1 MFAFGISNQD
11 SVQRAVQ
18 DGQGANQPLGRAF
31 PQRVFPLSANDQDIP
46 PYAEPPKDTERLA
59 FPEVAEINNATP
71 TLVTRDLHS
80 GENPAQQAVL
90 LEIDSSQASRAKS
103 NQAPVSDIGGVRQ
116 AQLAAATDADVTG
129 TGHRAQNRVED
140 METKKLDRDLLS
152 SDRPVQERSDENADN
167 PAKSDQ
173 VAQDRPA
180 PSTSQEP
187 AKDSAPQSDPFGGV
201 ESSSPPTLPAVLS
214 QERAVADSKINS
226 SENRDSDSVSAA
238 EGELTKLTPA
248 PETKTSEA
256 EVGSQATN
264 ASRPTGE
271 TESTTAKVAVS
282 GLPDRADG
290 LGFDPYRWIIP
301 VLIFLALIVGFMFAN
316 RKKRRLTRTYIDP
329 SKPVR
334 GAFQK
339 RSPAKEAQDSA
350 HVDDAV
356 KTSMD
361 MKESSQSIDIGE
373 FDLIESDSEPDFD
386 KSNVSLR
393 DSGNSAGGQTV
404 DVETVTMK
412 GETFAKGHYV
422 DQSVSAGS
430 LTTEFQ
436 SDNTVWLSSETSLPA
451 TASLSEQSTKGLV
464 PDDQQMGLNPIKRW
478 FGKAWPAKNSE
489 SFVDSDLNS
498 REGELGSFQVADEDL
513 RSLFAEDKEDSGEH
527 VFSTRSEFSER
538 AQFVDSDD
546 TQEAN
551 VFGNHSQASGPTDT
565 FLDSDDGFEFQ
576 FEDESIDGIA
586 ESDELASAEQK
597 NIAELQSENE
607 RLTGLLAAAT
617 RDLEAFTAQQN
628 HQLEEYRLEQT
639 TLTVEMKAQ
648 RDLINRLQ
656 QELLQSSTAQEAARA
671 KLDET
676 TSLFEEREKRWGG
689 QGRELEELQER
700 VGQVQADLVAT
711 QKKEQS
717 LRQELDQRKAELEA
731 VDRLKTEASC
741 QLLEVKAQTD
751 SLQAEIKARQVQIE
765 HLQAENEALKKQNLQ
780 VQSEQEDFGKRSEQ
794 LQQIQGILQAKNDEL
809 LAKLVSREESEAALG
824 RRTAELQAEL
834 ELSRQDIDRHG
845 QRVHELEMQISEMAS
860 KSSSSS
866 GHGAVEMV
874 SQKTKEKFTRL
885 FRSYERERKLRKE
898 AEQFLTE
905 AEEQISQYRIMLKQ
919 HRSEADS

>member
-1 MFAFGISNQD
+1 
-11 SVQRAVQ
+11 
-18 DGQGANQPLGRAF
+18 
-31 PQRVFPLSANDQDIP
+31 
-46 PYAEPPKDTERLA
+46 
-59 FPEVAEINNATP
+59 
-71 TLVTRDLHS
+71 
-80 GENPAQQAVL
+80 
-90 LEIDSSQASRAKS
+90 
-103 NQAPVSDIGGVRQ
+103 
-116 AQLAAATDADVTG
+116 
-129 TGHRAQNRVED
+129 
-140 METKKLDRDLLS
+140 
-152 SDRPVQERSDENADN
+152 
-167 PAKSDQ
+167 
-173 VAQDRPA
+173 
-180 PSTSQEP
+180 
-187 AKDSAPQSDPFGGV
+187 
-201 ESSSPPTLPAVLS
+201 
-214 QERAVADSKINS
+214 
-226 SENRDSDSVSAA
+226 
-238 EGELTKLTPA
+238 
-248 PETKTSEA
+248 
-256 EVGSQATN
+256 
-264 ASRPTGE
+264 
-271 TESTTAKVAVS
+271 
-282 GLPDRADG
+282 
-290 LGFDPYRWIIP
+290 
-301 VLIFLALIVGFMFAN
+301 MFAN

-373 FDLIESDSEPDFD
+373 FDLIESDSEPEYD

-498 REGELGSFQVADEDL
+498 REEELGSFQVADEDL

-527 VFSTRSEFSER
+527 DFSTASEFSER

-546 TQEAN
+546 TQEAS

-576 FEDESIDGIA
+576 FEEESIDGIV

-671 KLDET
+671 ELDET
-676 TSLFEEREKRWGG
+676 TSLFAEREKHWGG

-711 QKKEQS
+711 QKKEQT
-717 LRQELDQRKAELEA
+717 LRLELDQRKAELVA
-731 VDRLKTEASC
+731 DDRLKTEASC

-794 LQQIQGILQAKNDEL
+794 LQQMQGILQAKNDEL
-809 LAKLVSREESEAALG
+809 LAKLVSREESEAALA
-824 RRTAELQAEL
+824 RRNVELQAEL
-834 ELSRQDIDRHG
+834 ELSRQDIDRRG
-845 QRVHELEMQISEMAS
+845 QRVHELETQISEQAS
-860 KSSSSS
+860 KLSPSS
-866 GHGAVEMV
+866 GHEAVEMV

-919 HRSEADS
+919 HRSGADS